1 MSARS
6 GTFSGT
12 NVFLSRNLVPPE
24 VFDAIHDALRLNGAQ
39 VFLCCDA
46 SRTAPNDYHVIS
58 SPDHE
63 KFEDLKA
70 KGCNLVGPQCI
81 FSCAKEYRMLP
92 KHGYTCCLAM
102 DGVKVL
108 ASGFER
114 DEKAMIEKLV
124 TAMGGVL
131 QAKAAM
137 DVNFVIV
144 KNVLAAKYKWALHV
158 LKKPIVNMSWLCQCW
173 IEHRVVPQEPYR
185 ILPFMGLTICVTR
198 IPADERKEIERLI
211 IQNGGQYSADL
222 TKKCSHLVSDAPA
235 GDKYVVAQRWGHIHI
250 VSRKWIDQ
258 SISRRACLDERLYP
272 VLEISLSGNDAKV
285 LHKEQYFQEPS
296 NVTSQLLPPTN
307 IEDLEA
313 ASSQNISI
321 SETSTIKSEVAV
333 AEAYPGKMEDK
344 NVETNSEHVEDKVK
358 FDCRVAQDSEE
369 DDDLYLSSCRIFLA
383 GFEEKELRKLVNMI
397 RRGGGTRH
405 MLLSEK
411 LSHII
416 LGTPSESEKKEIRR
430 LAVSGVI
437 NVVNAT
443 WLEESD
449 QAKRELPV
457 SSRHIFSALM
467 ISKDSTY
474 SCMEPSVVDQGVKKV
489 ENIRVFSFATTSP
502 VTEDKVLVS
511 KPLSNEKQGTNESC
525 PIVNG
530 FTEVV
535 TKCEAS
541 RQHSIMKVNQTHE
554 SKLHMV
560 SARGDSSN
568 SKAVFKGK
576 SFCFSSSFPVE
587 PRAEVIEWVKGGG
600 GGTLLDDQATNAD
613 FIIESHGLSQSLCA
627 SIFQSTSVST
637 HWIRASI
644 EECCMQDVASHILY
658 SPLNCHI
665 PLPGFEDLRFCVS
678 QYEGKERILLR
689 NLCFVLGAKFTEKLT
704 KKVTHLLCKFTN
716 GPKYTAACRKGIQTV
731 TAEWITECVSQDKLV
746 PPDLFQPR
754 PVTSQDKE
762 AGLCTVSQHP
772 TQAVRMIS
780 FPSQS
785 PSQPQGLM
793 QNSRM
798 NVGSSSDGKRLNL
811 SELDRNTRASK
822 RKKVK
827 EILGENRKTGPDVA
841 EAIEDLLAQSDKIQ
855 DLKSPGTSGNGSNLQ
870 IFAPDPPIIDQNHG
884 NSNTASGISNN
895 WIIREQKQGSIS
907 HPTNQARKSGA
918 YDAFTETQTESQVV
932 GYEEDLS
939 GRQKIIER
947 VRSQSLTLTPDV
959 R

>member
-1 MSARS
+1 
-6 GTFSGT
+6 
-12 NVFLSRNLVPPE
+12 
-24 VFDAIHDALRLNGAQ
+24 
-39 VFLCCDA
+39 
-46 SRTAPNDYHVIS
+46 
-58 SPDHE
+58 
-63 KFEDLKA
+63 
-70 KGCNLVGPQCI
+70 
-81 FSCAKEYRMLP
+81 
-92 KHGYTCCLAM
+92 
-102 DGVKVL
+102 
-108 ASGFER
+108 
-114 DEKAMIEKLV
+114 
-124 TAMGGVL
+124 
-131 QAKAAM
+131 
-137 DVNFVIV
+137 
-144 KNVLAAKYKWALHV
+144 
-158 LKKPIVNMSWLCQCW
+158 
-173 IEHRVVPQEPYR
+173 
-185 ILPFMGLTICVTR
+185 
-198 IPADERKEIERLI
+198 
-211 IQNGGQYSADL
+211 
-222 TKKCSHLVSDAPA
+222 
-235 GDKYVVAQRWGHIHI
+235 
-250 VSRKWIDQ
+250 
-258 SISRRACLDERLYP
+258 
-272 VLEISLSGNDAKV
+272 
-285 LHKEQYFQEPS
+285 
-296 NVTSQLLPPTN
+296 
-307 IEDLEA
+307 
-313 ASSQNISI
+313 
-321 SETSTIKSEVAV
+321 
-333 AEAYPGKMEDK
+333 MEDK
-344 NVETNSEHVEDKVK
+344 TVETNSEHVEDKVK

-383 GFEEKELRKLVNMI
+383 GFEDKELRKLVNMI

-416 LGTPSESEKKEIRR
+416 LGKPSESENKEMRR
-430 LAVSGVI
+430 LAVWGVI

-467 ISKDSTY
+467 ISK
-474 SCMEPSVVDQGVKKV
+474 
-489 ENIRVFSFATTSP
+489 ASP

-525 PIVNG
+525 PIVDG

-535 TKCEAS
+535 TTRCEAS
-541 RQHSIMKVNQTHE
+541 RQHSIMKVNQIHE
-554 SKLHMV
+554 SELHMV

-600 GGTLLDDQATNAD
+600 GTLLDDQATNTD

-627 SIFQSTSVST
+627 SFSQSTSVST

-746 PPDLFQPR
+746 PPDSFRPR

-785 PSQPQGLM
+785 QSQPQGLM

-798 NVGSSSDGKRLNL
+798 NAGSSSDGKRLKL
-811 SELDRNTRASK
+811 SELDGNTLASK

-827 EILGENRKTGPDVA
+827 EIHGENRKTGPDVA

-855 DLKSPGTSGNGSNLQ
+855 DLKSPGTSGNGSN

-884 NSNTASGISNN
+884 NPNTASGISNN
-895 WIIREQKQGSIS
+895 WIVREQKQGSSS